1 MGFPLRTDVYFRILH
16 RIRYFEVTMVRSF
29 FVTCPQAISTANRKA
44 RNRKREK
51 KPAVRALVKAWCI
64 GKVCSCGCGR
74 PANTAHHPG
83 ELYESD
89 LRYLNLNECEPYYHT
104 CHHLHHRGYI
114 RCPSCGGWMRQGN
127 EKCAK
132 CQGWRRYKDLHRSS
146 GHTRHPCNKNLGQQK
161 CRDGRVCGRSPVK
174 AEGCDWFVARA
185 VKA

>member
-1 MGFPLRTDVYFRILH
+1 
-16 RIRYFEVTMVRSF
+16 MVRSF
-29 FVTCPQAISTANRKA
+29 FVTCPQAIRTANRKA

-51 KPAVRALVKAWCI
+51 KPEVRALVKAWCI

-74 PANTAHHPG
+74 PANTAHHPRG

-104 CHHLHHRGYI
+104 CHHLHHRGLV

-132 CQGWRRYKDLHRSS
+132 CQG
-146 GHTRHPCNKNLGQQK
+146 
-161 CRDGRVCGRSPVK
+161 CRMAWGSNMRVCPNCGGPLHQVSQGFRFIGALEKGYSPTIPMMKRNSGNSPFDPLGWIRPGVP
-174 AEGCDWFVARA
+174 A
-185 VKA
+185 